1 MPSAHVH
8 CTAQHARRTRMRSV
22 AWPPAERTC
31 AHDMKRPTTRVREH
45 FRPGGA
51 SNASSQ
57 HLLVHALLHL
67 ALPVEP
73 ALLAQLLRLAR
84 RALNHL
90 ASIAVEPGLHTRY
103 ACRSVYQ
110 QTTDER
116 HATCDAQQPDPILS
130 DLIRSY
136 PILSDPILS
145 DLIRSDLIRS
155 GPVRSD
161 SVRSD
166 PIRSDPFAAR
176 APAHTGVKGREDRL
190 WPAGAPGRSKR
201 PMTANKTTVPDSPS
215 RG

>member
-1 MPSAHVH
+1 
-8 CTAQHARRTRMRSV
+8 MRSV
-22 AWPPAERTC
+22 AWPAAERTC

-84 RALNHL
+84 RALDHL

-130 DLIRSY
+130 DLFRSY
-136 PILSDPILS
+136 PI
-145 DLIRSDLIRS
+145 
-155 GPVRSD
+155 
-161 SVRSD
+161 RSD
-166 PIRSDPFAAR
+166 PIRSDPIR
-176 APAHTGVKGREDRL
+176 SELIRSYPIQSGPALD
-190 WPAGAPGRSKR
+190 GRSSTGFQVKR
-201 PMTANKTTVPDSPS
+201 ALALAHARTYVRTRCGSCELLNPPGCREMPH
-215 RG
+215 

>member
-1 MPSAHVH
+1 
-8 CTAQHARRTRMRSV
+8 
-22 AWPPAERTC
+22 
-31 AHDMKRPTTRVREH
+31 MKRPTTRVREH
-45 FRPGGA
+45 FRPGSA

-84 RALNHL
+84 RALDHL

-155 GPVRSD
+155 DPI
-161 SVRSD
+161 RSD
-166 PIRSDPFAAR
+166 PIRSDLIRSDPILSDPIRSDPIRSYPIRSDLIRSDPILSDLIRSNPAR
-176 APAHTGVKGREDRL
+176 HST
-190 WPAGAPGRSKR
+190 AGQALASK
-201 PMTANKTTVPDSPS
+201 
-215 RG
+215 